1 MAQEPEPETTMTRQ
15 VSAYALRL
23 SVLVLA
29 SSGCASTGRL
39 GDYDFRDRALA
50 VVMVSPPRPDVF
62 TDRVPDGAPPTWQEA
77 LLRAGSELVRGT
89 EAAKLQERMDEV
101 AEELDVA
108 SILADRA
115 LDRASQILRMRPVEA
130 ASDADFE
137 LEIRLER
144 YGITANDWNA
154 QANFFVKAEILLLD
168 AADGSLVWR
177 TKVEETEPVSEGT
190 EGLSSAAANVV
201 TAATFATLSNEDIG
215 RAFTGLA
222 EFCADRAT
230 RELQRGMDKVRGG

>member
-1 MAQEPEPETTMTRQ
+1 MTRRAT
-15 VSAYALRL
+15 VRTLGL
-23 SVLVLA
+23 SILGLA
-29 SSGCASTGRL
+29 SFGCASTGRL
-39 GDYDFRDRALA
+39 GEYDFRGQALA
-50 VVMVSPPRPDVF
+50 VVMVAPPRPDVF
-62 TDRVPDGAPPTWQEA
+62 TGSVPEASATWQEA
-77 LLRAGSELVRGT
+77 LLRAGSEIVRGA

-101 AEELDVA
+101 ADEVDVA
-108 SILADRA
+108 SILADKA
-115 LDRASQILRMRPVEA
+115 LARASQILRMHAVET

-137 LEIRLER
+137 LEIRLDR

-168 AADGSLVWR
+168 AADGSLIWR

-201 TAATFATLSNEDIG
+201 TAATFATLSNEDIE

-230 RELQRGMDKVRGG
+230 RKLQQGMDKIRGR